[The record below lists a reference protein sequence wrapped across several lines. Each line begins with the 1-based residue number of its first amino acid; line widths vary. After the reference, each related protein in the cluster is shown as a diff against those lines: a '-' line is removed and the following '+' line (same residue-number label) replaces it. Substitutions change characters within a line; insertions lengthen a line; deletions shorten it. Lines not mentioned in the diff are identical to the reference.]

1 LRVDWLD
8 RVQRPGSSLRRRA
21 GHGRRLQGLAGR
33 DRLRD
38 ARVRSSGP
46 EREPDPGRLLAV
58 RL

>member
-1 LRVDWLD
+1 
-8 RVQRPGSSLRRRA
+8 LRRRA

-46 EREPDPGRLLAV
+46 ERETDPGRLLAV